1 VAGSSGVEI
10 ETQQHDDE
18 HDPARRAA
26 EAHRPPAQAAPDTTP
41 AQAAPIIAIARAIG
55 WHWVN
60 PFIGLAIT
68 VAIEFVLKDA
78 ARQEYRRLMD
88 HPSTRRQCGC
98 AGR

>member
-1 VAGSSGVEI
+1 VEI
-10 ETQQHDDE
+10 TALGWLGTRTRHAE
-18 HDPARRAA
+18 HWTPKVCSPAPRFTLLAVILGI
-26 EAHRPPAQAAPDTTP
+26 TGSWL
-41 AQAAPIIAIARAIG
+41 G